1 MNRLGG
7 GLHLGEG
14 DITSRTNQATC
25 TVAVSPVIYTVL
37 PNFHIAGG
45 IGSLRI
51 FFKLGG
57 ASKSRIKTFW
67 KLRVATWKVR
77 SMKGKSRELVG
88 TLKKSKAIIA
98 CVRLNGY
105 RAQQNKFRIGK
116 TFCTQEKKVKKT
128 EKYKNYQK
136 TRKL

>member
-1 MNRLGG
+1 M
-7 GLHLGEG
+7 GLHLGES

-25 TVAVSPVIYTVL
+25 TVAVSPAIYTVL
-37 PNFHIAGG
+37 PDYHITGG
-45 IGSLRI
+45 VGSLRI

-57 ASKSRIKTFW
+57 VSKSRIKTFW
-67 KLRVATWKVR
+67 KLRVATWKVG
-77 SMKGKSRELVG
+77 SIKGKSRELVG

-116 TFCTQEKKVKKT
+116 KFCTQEKEVKKNR
-128 EKYKNYQK
+128 EIQE
-136 TRKL
+136 